1 MLVNSVTRFFET
13 HLRAVWE
20 EEAIGRSQQNAGHEP
35 LGGNVLS
42 SSLSPQFYHATR
54 ELKDAAQSL
63 LAVPTEIFQVQR
75 GKISGKKQLFMHATS
90 RVLPSRRSHAT
101 GNSPNPEDF

>member
-63 LAVPTEIFQVQR
+63 LAVQTETFAR
-75 GKISGKKQLFMHATS
+75 GKISGKKPLFMHATS